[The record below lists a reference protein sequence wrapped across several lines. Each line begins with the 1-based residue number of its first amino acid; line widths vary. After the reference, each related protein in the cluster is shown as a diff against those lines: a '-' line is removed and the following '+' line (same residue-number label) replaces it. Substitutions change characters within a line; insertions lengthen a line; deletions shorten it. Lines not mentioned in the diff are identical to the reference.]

1 MSADRATYLDS
12 SAIVKLVVAEPQSDA
27 LRRFLRR
34 RRPLVSSALAR
45 TEVARALAPGGVA
58 VVQRGEDVLR
68 AIDLVRVSD
77 SILRS
82 AGHVVP
88 IEVRSLDA
96 IHLATARAL
105 GQQLSRLV
113 TYDDRVAEAARA
125 NRMRVEA
132 PA

>member
-1 MSADRATYLDS
+1 
-12 SAIVKLVVAEPQSDA
+12 VKLVVAEPQSDA

-105 GQQLSRLV
+105 GQQLSLLV